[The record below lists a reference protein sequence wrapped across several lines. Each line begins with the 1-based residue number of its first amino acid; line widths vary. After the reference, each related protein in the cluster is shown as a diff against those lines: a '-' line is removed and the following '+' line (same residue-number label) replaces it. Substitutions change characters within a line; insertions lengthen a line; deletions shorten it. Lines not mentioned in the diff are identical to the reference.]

1 MPNKTA
7 KTAAKATGSKASA
20 SKVAASKIPANKT
33 AAHKSAPK
41 AAAPKTPVKAPVA
54 AKPVVAAKPA
64 AKPVAAAPRVE
75 DKKPLTQRQGFK
87 TNEFVV
93 YPAHGVGQ
101 ILAIE
106 EQEIA
111 GAKLELFVINFMK
124 DKMTLRVPTAK
135 VANVGMRKL
144 SEPALVKRALETLK
158 GRARV
163 KRTMWSR
170 RAQEYEAKINSGDIV
185 AIAEVVRDLYRS
197 ESQPEQSYS
206 ERQLY
211 EAALDRLSRE
221 IAVVQHVTETEAVKE
236 IESQLAKSPRRG
248 VKAEAEADGE
258 ADADVDGDDAAV
270 ADEAA

>member
-7 KTAAKATGSKASA
+7 KTAAKATGSKATA
-20 SKVAASKIPANKT
+20 SKVAASKT
-33 AAHKSAPK
+33 VAHKV
-41 AAAPKTPVKAPVA
+41 AAPKTPAPKAPVKVQA
-54 AKPVVAAKPA
+54 A
-64 AKPVAAAPRVE
+64 AKPVAAAAPRIE

-144 SEPALVKRALETLK
+144 SEPALVKKALETLK

-236 IESQLAKSPRRG
+236 IEGQLAKSPRRG
-248 VKAEAEADGE
+248 AKAEAGAEADAEADE
-258 ADADVDGDDAAV
+258 ADADADGDDAAV

>member
-7 KTAAKATGSKASA
+7 KTAAKATGSKATA
-20 SKVAASKIPANKT
+20 SKVAASKTPANKT
-33 AAHKSAPK
+33 A
-41 AAAPKTPVKAPVA
+41 PKTVAKVAVKPPVVA
-54 AKPVVAAKPA
+54 AKPVVA
-64 AKPVAAAPRVE
+64 KPVVAAPRVE
-75 DKKPLTQRQGFK
+75 EPKKVLTQRQGFK

-221 IAVVQHVTETEAVKE
+221 IAVVQHGTETEAVKE
-236 IESQLAKSPRRG
+236 IEGQLAKSPRRG
-248 VKAEAEADGE
+248 AKAETEVEADGE
-258 ADADVDGDDAAV
+258 ADADSDADGDDAAV

>member
-7 KTAAKATGSKASA
+7 KTAAKATVSKATA
-20 SKVAASKIPANKT
+20 SKVA
-33 AAHKSAPK
+33 APK
-41 AAAPKTPVKAPVA
+41 AAAPKPVVKPVA
-54 AKPVVAAKPA
+54 AKPVIAAAKPA
-64 AKPVAAAPRVE
+64 AKPVAVAPRVE
-75 DKKPLTQRQGFK
+75 EPKKVLTQRQGFK

-197 ESQPEQSYS
+197 DSQPEQSYS

-236 IESQLAKSPRRG
+236 IEGQLAKSPRRG
-248 VKAEAEADGE
+248 AKAETEVADGE
-258 ADADVDGDDAAV
+258 ADADADGDSDDAAV

>member
-7 KTAAKATGSKASA
+7 KTAVKATA
-20 SKVAASKIPANKT
+20 SKPAASK
-33 AAHKSAPK
+33 
-41 AAAPKTPVKAPVA
+41 AAPKTVATTAVKPA
-54 AKPVVAAKPA
+54 VAAKPA
-64 AKPVAAAPRVE
+64 APLKPPAKPVAAAAPRVE
-75 DKKPLTQRQGFK
+75 EPKKALTQRQGFK

-236 IESQLAKSPRRG
+236 IEGQLAKSPRRG
-248 VKAEAEADGE
+248 AKAETEAGAEGEADG
-258 ADADVDGDDAAV
+258 DDDSDDTAV

>member
-1 MPNKTA
+1 MAKKTA
-7 KTAAKATGSKASA
+7 KTTAKRVAKPARKLPGRSTATARIG
-20 SKVAASKIPANKT
+20 
-33 AAHKSAPK
+33 AHKAAVTAK
-41 AAAPKTPVKAPVA
+41 GGRAQAAAPKMEEARRPTTH
-54 AKPVVAAKPA
+54 
-64 AKPVAAAPRVE
+64 R
-75 DKKPLTQRQGFK
+75 LGFK
-87 TNEFVV
+87 VNEFVV

-111 GAKLELFVINFMK
+111 GAKLELFVINFIK
-124 DKMTLRVPTAK
+124 DKMTLRVPTSK
-135 VANVGMRKL
+135 IANVGMRKL
-144 SEPALVKRALETLK
+144 SDPALVKKALDTLK
-158 GRARV
+158 GRARI

-221 IAVVQHVTETEAVKE
+221 IAAVQHVTETEAVKE
-236 IESQLAKSPRRG
+236 IESNLAKSPRRG
-248 VKAEAEADGE
+248 IKAEGEGDAEAESEEGDEADGSDE
-258 ADADVDGDDAAV
+258 V
-270 ADEAA
+270 AEDEAA

>member
-7 KTAAKATGSKASA
+7 KTAAKATVSKATA
-20 SKVAASKIPANKT
+20 SKVAPKIAPKQIAPKPVAKVAVKPVT
-33 AAHKSAPK
+33 AAS
-41 AAAPKTPVKAPVA
+41 
-54 AKPVVAAKPA
+54 KPA
-64 AKPVAAAPRVE
+64 AKPVAVAPRVE
-75 DKKPLTQRQGFK
+75 EPKKVLTQRQGFK

-111 GAKLELFVINFMK
+111 GARLELFVINFMK

-236 IESQLAKSPRRG
+236 VEGQLAKSPRRG
-248 VKAEAEADGE
+248 AKTETEVGAEGE
-258 ADADVDGDDAAV
+258 ADADTDGDDAAV